1 METSPQ
7 PTLAIRP
14 PKRAGATLPT
24 EAMTDADLAE
34 RAATDPQAFAL
45 LYARYLDPVYRYCLR
60 RLGSRAAAEDA
71 TSIVFTKALAGLPR
85 YRAESFRAWL
95 FTIAHHVVVDQYR
108 EARPSQPLEEAFAVA
123 DAGPSP
129 EETALA
135 AEDRSTVRA
144 LLALLTDRQR
154 EVVELRLAGLTGAE
168 IARALG
174 RSQSDVNVTQ
184 FRAMAR
190 LRERLGVPLAPKGG
204 RHAD

>member
-1 METSPQ
+1 
-7 PTLAIRP
+7 
-14 PKRAGATLPT
+14 
-24 EAMTDADLAE
+24 MTDAELAE
-34 RAATDPQAFAL
+34 RAAADPQAFAL

-71 TSIVFTKALAGLPR
+71 ASIVFTKVLAGLPR

-108 EARPSQPLEEAFAVA
+108 EARPSQPLEDAFAVA
-123 DAGPSP
+123 DAAPSP
-129 EETALA
+129 EEAAIA

-144 LLALLTDRQR
+144 LLDLLTERQR

-190 LRERLGVPLAPKGG
+190 LRERLGVPPAPKGG
-204 RHAD
+204 RHAN